1 MTSPCKDCPSR
12 RQGFHSECN
21 RYLLFATFQRHM
33 NRHIREM
40 RSMRRRLTTDAQ
52 ERIKTKKLK
61 KYLHQKSNRK

>member
-1 MTSPCKDCPSR
+1 MNSPCKDCLSR
-12 RQGFHSECN
+12 RQGCHSECSK
-21 RYLLFATFQRHM
+21 YLLFATFQRHM

-61 KYLHQKSNRK
+61 NTIHRQHNRK